1 MWESMKPTF
10 GRPKGLRGERQPK
23 QKALDVGAVEVRGPS
38 VGLDQPASGARC
50 VRLLAHRRLV

>member
-1 MWESMKPTF
+1 MKPTF

-23 QKALDVGAVEVRGPS
+23 QKALVVGAVEVRGPS